1 MATSLKNH
9 DRKICR
15 KYNFPGPQGTYPR
28 PKRPW
33 EMTDDELAAERAKQ
47 KLEDEM
53 QGFGH
58 SSLPLVVGPPPPQPI
73 GGGVYSFGTEPE
85 ETDLVGHMRRIRKRT
100 NSFVP
105 HAAFRR

>member
-9 DRKICR
+9 NRKVCR

-33 EMTDDELAAERAKQ
+33 EMNAEELAIERAKQ
-47 KLEDEM
+47 RLHDELY
-53 QGFGH
+53 GAGH
-58 SSLPLVVGPPPPQPI
+58 CSLPVVVGPPPPQAK
-73 GGGVYSFGTEPE
+73 GGGVYSFGTRPE
-85 ETDLVGHMRRIRKRT
+85 ETDLVEHMRRIRRRT

-105 HAAFRR
+105 LAAFRR